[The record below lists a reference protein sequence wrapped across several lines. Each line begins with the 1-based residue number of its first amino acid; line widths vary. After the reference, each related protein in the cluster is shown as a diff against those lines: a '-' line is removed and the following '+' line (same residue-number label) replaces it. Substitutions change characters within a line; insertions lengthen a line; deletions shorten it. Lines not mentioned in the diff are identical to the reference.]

1 MTEQQALWS
10 VDETT
15 SIRSYTLGNF
25 RTIPQIQQISEETQF
40 ETVSQLIA
48 SSVSLQMALAVLV
61 VGLIIIVTVY
71 RKFSSWIQTQKFSYT
86 RPHISRFV
94 RTAMLAFFAI
104 GLVSSVNAYIQAF
117 ELFDEQDVTL
127 TDELSPSQTFAK
139 ILNTINILVIGYTIS
154 HLIPIALNKRE
165 KTILE
170 REDFES
176 WKELKG
182 FKDDNGDLFHKIFKW
197 VPPKIL
203 PEDLTKE
210 EFEKNL
216 QTKEGLNFLENYRT
230 SKNVALGS
238 YEKLV
243 TDPFEEWKKAER
255 KKYEKYFDDCISG
268 NNQMGRKL
276 VPGTKPQEIYPI
288 DIWREVK
295 RQREYEPIIPAS
307 KPSGHAKLQKERV
320 PKSAK
325 QILPIG
331 IFVATVIGVVGWW
344 GVDLFILATA
354 TGGMALGVGLA
365 LKETMENY
373 FAYILIR
380 KDKIFAE
387 GDRVQL
393 ESGYNGLVHRIT
405 PRVTYVRHGL
415 NESLA
420 IIPTRQL
427 VSAEIINFT
436 KEIKLVPAIV
446 YVGVS
451 YLNDPKQVS
460 AILVKVGK
468 RALIE
473 VKDSAGHHIARQVR
487 CPYLDENKPS
497 CGCDKDLHVD
507 ITQPTVRFN
516 KFNDSALDFLV
527 LVYVRDYGSQFKMKS
542 DMRVIMYEEFKK
554 YDIRVPWPIRT
565 VYQGDEK
572 REAQEIAERED
583 KRKQVVDEFGIGD
596 VASAEED

>member
-1 MTEQQALWS
+1 MAEEL
-10 VDETT
+10 
-15 SIRSYTLGNF
+15 
-25 RTIPQIQQISEETQF
+25 SEFSAGQF
-40 ETVSQLIA
+40 ETVSQLLA

-86 RPHISRFV
+86 RPHISRFA

-104 GLVSSVNAYIQAF
+104 ALVSSVNAYIQAF
-117 ELFDEQDVTL
+117 ELFDEQAVTL

-182 FKDDNGDLFHKIFKW
+182 FKDDDGDLFHKIFKW
-197 VPPKIL
+197 IPPKML
-203 PEDLTKE
+203 PEDLSKE

-230 SKNVALGS
+230 SKDVALGS

-243 TDPFEEWKKAER
+243 SDPFEEWKKSVR
-255 KKYEKYFDDCISG
+255 KKYEQYFDDCVSG
-268 NNQMGRKL
+268 NNQAGRKL

-288 DIWREVK
+288 DLWREVK
-295 RQREYEPIIPAS
+295 RQQEYEPLIPAS
-307 KPSGHAKLQKERV
+307 KPSGNAKLQKERV

-325 QILPIG
+325 QIIPIG
-331 IFVATVIGVVGWW
+331 IFVGTVIGVVGWW
-344 GVDLFILATA
+344 GVDLFVLATA

-380 KDKIFAE
+380 KDKIFTE

-393 ESGYNGLVHRIT
+393 ESGYNGYVHRIT

-427 VSAEIINFT
+427 VTAEIINYT

-446 YVGVS
+446 DVGVS
-451 YLNDPKQVS
+451 YLNDPKQVA

-473 VKDSAGHHIARQVR
+473 VKDSNGHHVARQTR
-487 CPYLDENKPS
+487 CPYLDQNKPS
-497 CGCDKDLHVD
+497 CGCDKDIHVD
-507 ITQPTVRFN
+507 IAQPTVRFN
-516 KFNDSALDFLV
+516 KFNDSSLDFAII
-527 LVYVRDYGSQFKMKS
+527 VYVRDYGSQFKMKS
-542 DMRVIMYEEFKK
+542 DMRVIMYEEFKR
-554 YDIRVPWPIRT
+554 YDIRIPWPIRT

-572 REAQEIAERED
+572 REASEIAEHES
-583 KRKQVVDEFGIGD
+583 KRKQVIDEFGIGD
-596 VASAEED
+596 LARGEGD

>member
-1 MTEQQALWS
+1 MVE
-10 VDETT
+10 E
-15 SIRSYTLGNF
+15 
-25 RTIPQIQQISEETQF
+25 ISEFSAGEF
-40 ETVSQLIA
+40 ETVSQLLA
-48 SSVSLQMALAVLV
+48 SSVSLQMALVALV
-61 VGLIIIVTVY
+61 VGLIIIACGY
-71 RKFSSWIQTQKFSYT
+71 RLFSRWTQTRKFSYT
-86 RPHISRFV
+86 SPHISRFA

-104 GLVSSVNAYIQAF
+104 GLVSSVNAYIQIF
-117 ELFDEQDVTL
+117 EFFDEQDVTITDQL
-127 TDELSPSQTFAK
+127 TPTQTFAK
-139 ILNTINILVIGYTIS
+139 ILNTINILVIGYTIA

-165 KTILE
+165 KTNFE
-170 REDFES
+170 EEDFEK
-176 WKELKG
+176 WKDLKG
-182 FKDDNGDLFHKIFKW
+182 FRDDDGDLFHRIFKW
-197 VPPKIL
+197 IPPKIL

-216 QTKEGLNFLENYRT
+216 QSKEGLNFLENYRT
-230 SKNVALGS
+230 SKDVAIGS

-243 TDPFEEWKKAER
+243 SNPFEEWKKAER
-255 KKYEKYFDDCISG
+255 KKYEKYFNDCISG
-268 NNQMGRKL
+268 NNQTGRKL

-288 DIWREVK
+288 DVWREVK
-295 RQREYEPIIPAS
+295 RQQEYDPLIPGS
-307 KPSGHAKLQKERV
+307 KPSGHAELQKERV

-325 QILPIG
+325 QIIPIG
-331 IFVATVIGVVGWW
+331 IFVGTVIGVVGWW

-365 LKETMENY
+365 LKETLENY

-380 KDKIFAE
+380 KDKIFTE

-393 ESGYNGLVHRIT
+393 ESGYNGYVHRIT

-427 VSAEIINFT
+427 VTAEIINYT

-446 YVGVS
+446 DVGVS
-451 YLNDPKQVS
+451 YLNDPKQVAS
-460 AILVKVGK
+460 ILVKIGK

-473 VKDSAGHHIARQVR
+473 VKDSTGHHIARQIR
-487 CPYLDENKPS
+487 CPYLDQNKPS
-497 CGCDKDLHVD
+497 CGCDKDIHVD
-507 ITQPTVRFN
+507 ISQPTVRFN
-516 KFNDSALDFLV
+516 KFNDSSLDFAII
-527 LVYVRDYGSQFKMKS
+527 VYVRDYGSQFKMKS

-554 YDIRVPWPIRT
+554 YDIRIPWPIRT

-572 REAQEIAERED
+572 READEIAEHED

-596 VASAEED
+596 LTRGEGD

>member
-1 MTEQQALWS
+1 MAEEL
-10 VDETT
+10 
-15 SIRSYTLGNF
+15 
-25 RTIPQIQQISEETQF
+25 SEFSAGQF
-40 ETVSQLIA
+40 ETVSQLLA

-86 RPHISRFV
+86 RPHISRFA

-104 GLVSSVNAYIQAF
+104 GLVSSVNVYIQAF
-117 ELFDEQDVTL
+117 ELFEEQSVIS

-165 KTILE
+165 KTNFE
-170 REDFES
+170 EEDFRK
-176 WKELKG
+176 WKDLKG
-182 FKDDNGDLFHKIFKW
+182 FRDDDGDLFHKIFKW
-197 VPPKIL
+197 IPPKIL

-216 QTKEGLNFLENYRT
+216 QTKEGVNFLENYRT
-230 SKNVALGS
+230 SKDVAIGS

-243 TDPFEEWKKAER
+243 SDPFEEWKKAVR
-255 KKYEKYFDDCISG
+255 KKYEQYFDDCVSG
-268 NNQMGRKL
+268 NNQTGRKL

-295 RQREYEPIIPAS
+295 RQQEYEPLIPAS
-307 KPSGHAKLQKERV
+307 KPSGNAQLQKERV

-325 QILPIG
+325 QIIPIG

-354 TGGMALGVGLA
+354 TGGMALGIGLA

-427 VSAEIINFT
+427 VSAEIINYT

-446 YVGVS
+446 DVGVS

-460 AILVKVGK
+460 AILVKIGK
-468 RALIE
+468 RALVE
-473 VKDSAGHHIARQVR
+473 VKDSNEHHIARQIR
-487 CPYLDENKPS
+487 CPYLDQNKPS
-497 CGCDKDLHVD
+497 CGCDKDIHVN
-507 ITQPTVRFN
+507 IAQPTVRFN
-516 KFNDSALDFLV
+516 KFNDSSLDFAV
-527 LVYVRDYGSQFKMKS
+527 IVYVRDYGSQFKMKS
-542 DMRVIMYEEFKK
+542 DMRVIMYEEFKR
-554 YDIRVPWPIRT
+554 YDIRIPWPIRT

-572 REAQEIAERED
+572 REAQEIAEYES
-583 KRKQVVDEFGIGD
+583 KRKQVIDEFGIGD
-596 VASAEED
+596 LARGEGD

>member
-1 MTEQQALWS
+1 VNRE
-10 VDETT
+10 DG
-15 SIRSYTLGNF
+15 RG
-25 RTIPQIQQISEETQF
+25 ISEFSAGQF

-48 SSVSLQMALAVLV
+48 SSVSLQMALVVLV

-117 ELFDEQDVTL
+117 ELFDEQDITL

-182 FKDDNGDLFHKIFKW
+182 FKDDDGDLFHKIFKW

-230 SKNVALGS
+230 SKDVALGS

-255 KKYEKYFDDCISG
+255 KKYEKYFNDCISG
-268 NNQMGRKL
+268 NNQTGRKL

-288 DIWREVK
+288 DVWREVK
-295 RQREYEPIIPAS
+295 RQQEYEALIPAS
-307 KPSGHAKLQKERV
+307 KPSGHAELQKERV

-325 QILPIG
+325 QIIPIG

-354 TGGMALGVGLA
+354 TGGMALGIGLA

-451 YLNDPKQVS
+451 YLNDPKQVA
-460 AILVKVGK
+460 AILVKIGK

-473 VKDSAGHHIARQVR
+473 VKDSAGHHLARQIR
-487 CPYLDENKPS
+487 CPYLDQNKPS
-497 CGCDKDLHVD
+497 CGCDKDIHVD
-507 ITQPTVRFN
+507 ISQPTVRFN
-516 KFNDSALDFLV
+516 KFNDSSLDFLV

-572 REAQEIAERED
+572 REAQEIAEHES
-583 KRKQVVDEFGIGD
+583 KRKQVTDEYGIGD
-596 VASAEED
+596 LAHGEGD

>member
-1 MTEQQALWS
+1 MVEEITEFSAGQF
-10 VDETT
+10 E
-15 SIRSYTLGNF
+15 
-25 RTIPQIQQISEETQF
+25 TIPQ
-40 ETVSQLIA
+40 LLA
-48 SSVSLQMALAVLV
+48 SSDSLQMALVVLV

-71 RKFSSWIQTQKFSYT
+71 RKFSQWIKTQKSSYT
-86 RPHISRFV
+86 RPHLSRFA

-104 GLVSSVNAYIQAF
+104 GLVSSVNVYIQAF
-117 ELFDEQDVTL
+117 ELFEEQSVIS

-230 SKNVALGS
+230 GKGVSIGS
-238 YEKLV
+238 YEKLMS
-243 TDPFEEWKKAER
+243 DPFEEWKKAVR
-255 KKYEKYFDDCISG
+255 KKYEQYFDDCVSG
-268 NNQMGRKL
+268 NNQTGRKL

-295 RQREYEPIIPAS
+295 RQREYESIIPAS

-325 QILPIG
+325 QIIPIG
-331 IFVATVIGVVGWW
+331 IFVGTVIGVVGWW

-427 VSAEIINFT
+427 VAGEIINYT

-446 YVGVS
+446 DVGVS
-451 YLNDPKQVS
+451 YLNDPKQVA

-473 VKDSAGHHIARQVR
+473 VKDSNGHHVARQTR
-487 CPYLDENKPS
+487 CPYLDQNKPS
-497 CGCDKDLHVD
+497 CGCDKDIHVD
-507 ITQPTVRFN
+507 IAQPTVRFN
-516 KFNDSALDFLV
+516 KFNDSSLDFAII
-527 LVYVRDYGSQFKMKS
+527 VYVRDYGSQFKMKS

-554 YDIRVPWPIRT
+554 YDIRIPWPIRT

-572 REAQEIAERED
+572 REANEIAEHES
-583 KRKQVVDEFGIGD
+583 KRKQVIDEFGIGD
-596 VASAEED
+596 LARGEGD

>member
-1 MTEQQALWS
+1 MVEEL
-10 VDETT
+10 
-15 SIRSYTLGNF
+15 
-25 RTIPQIQQISEETQF
+25 SEFSAGQF
-40 ETVSQLIA
+40 ETVSQLLA

-61 VGLIIIVTVY
+61 IGLIIIVTVY

-86 RPHISRFV
+86 RPHISRFA

-117 ELFDEQDVTL
+117 ELFDEQAVTL

-182 FKDDNGDLFHKIFKW
+182 FKDDDGDLFHKIFKW
-197 VPPKIL
+197 IPPKML
-203 PEDLTKE
+203 PEDLSKE

-230 SKNVALGS
+230 SKDVALGS

-243 TDPFEEWKKAER
+243 SDPFEEWKKAVR
-255 KKYEKYFDDCISG
+255 KKYEQYFDDCVSG
-268 NNQMGRKL
+268 NNQTGRKL

-354 TGGMALGVGLA
+354 TGGMALGIGLA

-451 YLNDPKQVS
+451 YLNDPKQVA
-460 AILVKVGK
+460 AILVKIGK

-473 VKDSAGHHIARQVR
+473 VKDSAGHHLARQIR
-487 CPYLDENKPS
+487 CPYLDQNKPS
-497 CGCDKDLHVD
+497 CGCDKDIHVD
-507 ITQPTVRFN
+507 ISQPTVRFN

-572 REAQEIAERED
+572 REAQEIAEHES
-583 KRKQVVDEFGIGD
+583 KRQQVTDEYGIGD
-596 VASAEED
+596 LAHGGED

>member
-1 MTEQQALWS
+1 MVEEL
-10 VDETT
+10 
-15 SIRSYTLGNF
+15 
-25 RTIPQIQQISEETQF
+25 SEFSAGEF
-40 ETVSQLIA
+40 ETVAQLLA
-48 SSVSLQMALAVLV
+48 SSSDLQALMVLLGT
-61 VGLIIIVTVY
+61 GLVILGIAY
-71 RKFSSWIQTQKFSYT
+71 RGFGKWMSSKKFSYT
-86 RPHISRFV
+86 RPHVSRFA
-94 RTAMLAFFAI
+94 RTAMLAFFGI
-104 GLVSSVNAYIQAF
+104 GLVTGVNLYVQIEVMLGVGSDF
-117 ELFDEQDVTL
+117 SDEAI
-127 TDELSPSQTFAK
+127 QTFEK
-139 ILNTINILVIGYTIS
+139 IINTINILVIGYTIS
-154 HLIPIALNKRE
+154 HLIPIGLNKAE
-165 KTILE
+165 KTKLE
-170 REDFES
+170 AEDFEN
-176 WKELKG
+176 WKDVKG
-182 FKDDNGDLFHKIFKW
+182 FKDDEDGLFHKIFKW
-197 VPPKIL
+197 IPPKTH

-216 QTKEGLNFLENYRT
+216 QTKDGLNFLENYRT
-230 SKNVALGS
+230 SKGVTIGS
-238 YEKLV
+238 YEKMGK
-243 TDPFEEWKKAER
+243 DPLEEWKKAER
-255 KKYEKYFDDCISG
+255 KKYEKYLNDCLNG
-268 NNQMGRKL
+268 NNETGRKL
-276 VPGTKPQEIYPI
+276 TLGAKPQEIYPI
-288 DIWREVK
+288 DLWREEK
-295 RQREYEPIIPAS
+295 RQRGYDPIIPAS
-307 KPSGHAKLQKERV
+307 KPAGHAELQEERV

-325 QILPIG
+325 QVLPIG

-344 GVDLFILATA
+344 GVDLFVLATA
-354 TGGMALGVGLA
+354 TGGMALGIGLA

-380 KDKIFAE
+380 KDKIFTE

-393 ESGYNGLVHRIT
+393 ESGYNGYVHRIT

-451 YLNDPKQVS
+451 YLNDPKQVA
-460 AILVKVGK
+460 AILVKIGK

-473 VKDSAGHHIARQVR
+473 VKDSAGHHLARQIR
-487 CPYLDENKPS
+487 CPYLDQNKPS
-497 CGCDKDLHVD
+497 CGCDKDIHVD
-507 ITQPTVRFN
+507 ISQPTVRFN

-572 REAQEIAERED
+572 REAQEIAEHES
-583 KRKQVVDEFGIGD
+583 KRKQVTDEYGIGD
-596 VASAEED
+596 LAHGEGD

>member
-1 MTEQQALWS
+1 MVEEL
-10 VDETT
+10 
-15 SIRSYTLGNF
+15 
-25 RTIPQIQQISEETQF
+25 SEFSAGQF

-48 SSVSLQMALAVLV
+48 SSVSLQMALVVLV
-61 VGLIIIVTVY
+61 VGSIIIVTVY

-86 RPHISRFV
+86 RPHISRFA

-104 GLVSSVNAYIQAF
+104 ALVSSVNVYIQAF
-117 ELFDEQDVTL
+117 ELFDEQAVTL

-176 WKELKG
+176 WKDLKG
-182 FKDDNGDLFHKIFKW
+182 FRDDDGDLFHKIFKW

-230 SKNVALGS
+230 SKDVALGS

-243 TDPFEEWKKAER
+243 SDPFEEWKKAVR
-255 KKYEKYFDDCISG
+255 KKYEQYFDDCVSG
-268 NNQMGRKL
+268 NNQTGRKL

-325 QILPIG
+325 QIVPIG
-331 IFVATVIGVVGWW
+331 IFVATVIAVVGWW

-354 TGGMALGVGLA
+354 TGGMALGIGLA

-427 VSAEIINFT
+427 VTAEIINFT

-473 VKDSAGHHIARQVR
+473 VKDSSGHHIARQVR

-542 DMRVIMYEEFKK
+542 DLRVIMYEEFKK
-554 YDIRVPWPIRT
+554 YDIRIPWPIKT

-572 REAQEIAERED
+572 READEIAERED

-596 VASAEED
+596 VASAEDD

>member
-1 MTEQQALWS
+1 MVEEL
-10 VDETT
+10 
-15 SIRSYTLGNF
+15 
-25 RTIPQIQQISEETQF
+25 SEFSAGQF
-40 ETVSQLIA
+40 ETVSQLLA

-86 RPHISRFV
+86 RPHISRFA

-117 ELFDEQDVTL
+117 ELFDEQAVTL
-127 TDELSPSQTFAK
+127 TDDLSPSQTFAK
-139 ILNTINILVIGYTIS
+139 ILNTINILVIGYTVS
-154 HLIPIALNKRE
+154 QLIPVALNKRE

-170 REDFES
+170 REDFEK

-182 FKDDNGDLFHKIFKW
+182 FKDDGGDLFHKIFKW

-216 QTKEGLNFLENYRT
+216 QTKEGVNFLENYRT
-230 SKNVALGS
+230 SKGVSIGS

-243 TDPFEEWKKAER
+243 SDPFEEWKKSVR
-255 KKYEKYFDDCISG
+255 KKYEQYFDDCVSG
-268 NNQMGRKL
+268 NNQAGRKL

-288 DIWREVK
+288 DLWREEK
-295 RQREYEPIIPAS
+295 RQRGYDPIIPAS
-307 KPSGHAKLQKERV
+307 KPAGHAELQEERV

-325 QILPIG
+325 QVLPIG

-344 GVDLFILATA
+344 GVDLFVLATA

-365 LKETMENY
+365 LKETLENY

-380 KDKIFAE
+380 KDKVFTE

-393 ESGYNGLVHRIT
+393 ESGYNGYVHRIT
-405 PRVTYVRHGL
+405 PRVTYIRHGL

-427 VSAEIINFT
+427 VTAEIINFT
-436 KEIKLVPAIV
+436 KEIQLVPAIV
-446 YVGVS
+446 DVGVS
-451 YLNDPKQVS
+451 YLNDPKQVAS
-460 AILVKVGK
+460 ILVKIGK

-473 VKDSAGHHIARQVR
+473 VKNSKGSHVAAQKR
-487 CPYLDENKPS
+487 CPYLDQNKPS
-497 CGCDKDLHVD
+497 CGCDKDIHVD
-507 ITQPTVRFN
+507 VDQPTVRFN
-516 KFNDSALDFLV
+516 KFNDSSLDFSLW
-527 LVYVRDYGSQFKMKS
+527 VYVNSYGAQFQMKS
-542 DMRVIMYEEFKK
+542 AMRLIMYEEFKK
-554 YDIRVPWPIRT
+554 YDIRIPWPIRT

-572 REAQEIAERED
+572 RESQEISEFED
-583 KRKQVVDEFGIGD
+583 QRKQAVDEFGMGD
-596 VASAEED
+596 LARGEGDE

>member
-1 MTEQQALWS
+1 MVEEL
-10 VDETT
+10 
-15 SIRSYTLGNF
+15 
-25 RTIPQIQQISEETQF
+25 SEFSAGQF
-40 ETVSQLIA
+40 ETVSQLLA

-86 RPHISRFV
+86 RPHISRFA

-255 KKYEKYFDDCISG
+255 KKYEQYFDDCISG
-268 NNQMGRKL
+268 NNQTGRKL

-288 DIWREVK
+288 DVWREVK
-295 RQREYEPIIPAS
+295 RQQEYEPLIPAS
-307 KPSGHAKLQKERV
+307 KPSGNAELQKERV

-331 IFVATVIGVVGWW
+331 IFVGTVIGVVGWW

-380 KDKIFAE
+380 KDKIFTE

-393 ESGYNGLVHRIT
+393 ESGYNGYVHRIT

-427 VSAEIINFT
+427 VSAEIINYT

-446 YVGVS
+446 DVGVS
-451 YLNDPKQVS
+451 YLNDPKQVAS
-460 AILVKVGK
+460 ILVKVGK

-473 VKDSAGHHIARQVR
+473 VKDSNGHHIARQTR
-487 CPYLDENKPS
+487 CPYLDQNKPS
-497 CGCDKDLHVD
+497 CGCDKDIHVD
-507 ITQPTVRFN
+507 IAQPTVRFN
-516 KFNDSALDFLV
+516 KFNDSSLDFAII
-527 LVYVRDYGSQFKMKS
+527 VYVRDYGSQFKMKS

-554 YDIRVPWPIRT
+554 YDIRIPWPIRT

-572 REAQEIAERED
+572 REAQEIAEYES
-583 KRKQVVDEFGIGD
+583 KRKQVTDEYGIGD
-596 VASAEED
+596 LARGEGD

>member
-1 MTEQQALWS
+1 M
-10 VDETT
+10 V
-15 SIRSYTLGNF
+15 
-25 RTIPQIQQISEETQF
+25 EELNEFSAGQF

-61 VGLIIIVTVY
+61 IGLIIIVTVY

-117 ELFDEQDVTL
+117 ELFDEQAITL

-182 FKDDNGDLFHKIFKW
+182 FKDDDGDLFHKIFKW

-230 SKNVALGS
+230 SKDVALGS

-255 KKYEKYFDDCISG
+255 KKYEQYFDNCISG
-268 NNQMGRKL
+268 NNQTGRKL

-288 DIWREVK
+288 DVWREVK
-295 RQREYEPIIPAS
+295 RQQEYEALIPAS

-325 QILPIG
+325 QIIPIG
-331 IFVATVIGVVGWW
+331 IFVGTVIGVVGWW

-380 KDKIFAE
+380 KDKIFVE

-427 VSAEIINFT
+427 VSAEIINYT

-446 YVGVS
+446 DVGVS
-451 YLNDPKQVS
+451 YLNDPKQVA
-460 AILVKVGK
+460 AILVKIGK

-473 VKDSAGHHIARQVR
+473 VKDSAGHHIARQIR
-487 CPYLDENKPS
+487 CPYLDQNKPS
-497 CGCDKDLHVD
+497 CGCDKDIHVD
-507 ITQPTVRFN
+507 ISQPTVRFN
-516 KFNDSALDFLV
+516 KFNDSALDFAV
-527 LVYVRDYGSQFKMKS
+527 IVYVRDYGSQFKMKS

-572 REAQEIAERED
+572 REAQEIAEHES
-583 KRKQVVDEFGIGD
+583 KRKQVTEEYGIGD
-596 VASAEED
+596 LAHGGED

>member
-1 MTEQQALWS
+1 MVE
-10 VDETT
+10 D
-15 SIRSYTLGNF
+15 
-25 RTIPQIQQISEETQF
+25 ISEFSAGEF

-48 SSVSLQMALAVLV
+48 SSVSLQMALVVLV
-61 VGLIIIVTVY
+61 VGLIIIVTIY

-86 RPHISRFV
+86 RPHISRFA

-117 ELFDEQDVTL
+117 ELFDEQAVTL
-127 TDELSPSQTFAK
+127 TDDLSPSQTFAK
-139 ILNTINILVIGYTIS
+139 ILNTINILVIGYTVS
-154 HLIPIALNKRE
+154 QLIPVALNKRE

-170 REDFES
+170 REDFEK

-182 FKDDNGDLFHKIFKW
+182 FKDDGGDLFHKIFKW

-216 QTKEGLNFLENYRT
+216 QTKEGVNFLENYRT
-230 SKNVALGS
+230 SKGVSIGS

-243 TDPFEEWKKAER
+243 SDPFEEWKKSVR
-255 KKYEKYFDDCISG
+255 KKYEQYFDDCVSG
-268 NNQMGRKL
+268 NNQAGRKL

-288 DIWREVK
+288 DLWREEK
-295 RQREYEPIIPAS
+295 RQRGYDPIIPAS
-307 KPSGHAKLQKERV
+307 KPAGHAELQEERV

-325 QILPIG
+325 QVLPIG

-344 GVDLFILATA
+344 GVDLFVLATA

-365 LKETMENY
+365 LKETLENY

-380 KDKIFAE
+380 KDKVFAE

-393 ESGYNGLVHRIT
+393 ESGYNGYVHRIT
-405 PRVTYVRHGL
+405 PRVTYIRHAL

-427 VSAEIINFT
+427 VTAEIVNFT
-436 KEIKLVPAIV
+436 KEINLVPAIV
-446 YVGVS
+446 DVGVS
-451 YLNDPKQVS
+451 YLNDPKQVA

-473 VKDSAGHHIARQVR
+473 VKDSNGHHVARQTR
-487 CPYLDENKPS
+487 CPYLDQNKPS
-497 CGCDKDLHVD
+497 CGCDKDIHVD
-507 ITQPTVRFN
+507 IAQPTVRFN
-516 KFNDSALDFLV
+516 KFNDSSLDFAII
-527 LVYVRDYGSQFKMKS
+527 VYVRDYGSQFKMKS

-554 YDIRVPWPIRT
+554 YDIRIPWPIRT

-572 REAQEIAERED
+572 REANEIAEHES
-583 KRKQVVDEFGIGD
+583 KRKQVIDEFGIGD
-596 VASAEED
+596 LARGEGD